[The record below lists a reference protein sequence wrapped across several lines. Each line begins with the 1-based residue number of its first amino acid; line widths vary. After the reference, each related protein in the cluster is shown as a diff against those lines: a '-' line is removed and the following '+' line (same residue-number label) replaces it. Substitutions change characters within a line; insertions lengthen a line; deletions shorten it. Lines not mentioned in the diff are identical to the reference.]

1 MTRIGNSV
9 NGTRYSNAGWA
20 ALYTSDATVA
30 VTKPGENKTIARSK
44 QFTSLHSVRKYFYP
58 KKHSHL
64 FEGRTPMTTCT
75 SSTNH
80 IMLFNTIDFLNHF
93 LDKSHCHMGEP
104 LS

>member
-44 QFTSLHSVRKYFYP
+44 LVYFITFSAKILLSQEIFSL
-58 KKHSHL
+58 
-64 FEGRTPMTTCT
+64 
-75 SSTNH
+75 
-80 IMLFNTIDFLNHF
+80 I
-93 LDKSHCHMGEP
+93 
-104 LS
+104 